1 MSINVKKSLT
11 NCLHDMLPI
20 LAEINALQNVERIF
34 HQIVD
39 QIVKDL
45 QCKTCAI
52 IEINPESELLE
63 IRNSHNLSWNFVK
76 NYHRRIEGNMLHE
89 LIWNG
94 TPIHISDKRFAKT
107 FAEEIQLEQDF
118 VSAYAVQLV
127 GSHRPLGLLYCD
139 SDEPSHFGPELQLMC
154 KLYAQVISNV
164 ILLERLTKKVDELE
178 CIDGESGALHFGRFF
193 VSLRETF
200 SRSHR
205 LGDSFSLVL
214 MDIEKYA
221 EVIKIYGIDIAK
233 KVLKE
238 LVDAIKNKIRQYDT
252 LCRFGADEL
261 LLSLPGTTIEEAKRV
276 AEKILQFVSETKF
289 TEHKLEISLFI
300 GVANF
305 PQNAKSVDGLITAT
319 KNALLNAK
327 RAKGETRI
335 EITDNVYD

>member
-1 MSINVKKSLT
+1 MPIKVKKSLT

-20 LAEINALQNVERIF
+20 LTDINALQNVERIF
-34 HQIVD
+34 HRIVD

-45 QCKTCAI
+45 QCKSCAI

-76 NYHRRIEGNMLHE
+76 SYHRRIEGTMLHE

-94 TPIHISDKRFAKT
+94 TPIVINERDFAKT
-107 FAEEIQLEQDF
+107 FAEEIQLEHDF
-118 VSAYAVQLV
+118 VSAYAVQLA

-139 SDEPSHFGPELQLMC
+139 SDEPSHFDPDLQLLC

-164 ILLERLTKKVDELE
+164 ILLERITKKADELE
-178 CIDGESGALHFGRFF
+178 CFDEDSGAMHFGRFF

-200 SRSHR
+200 SRSNR
-205 LGDSFSLVL
+205 LGDRFSLVL
-214 MDIEKYA
+214 LDIEKYA
-221 EVIKIYGIDIAK
+221 DIIKIYGIEIAK

-238 LVDAIKNKIRQYDT
+238 LVNEIKTKIRQYDT

-276 AEKILQFVSETKF
+276 SEKILKLVSETKF
-289 TEHKLEISLFI
+289 TEHNLDISLFV

-305 PQNAKSVDGLITAT
+305 PDNAKSIDGLLTAT

-327 RAKGETRI
+327 RAKGEIRI
-335 EITDNVYD
+335 GKADHVYD